1 MTTIT
6 YPAGVVAPLPPLPP
20 RRWTVDEYHHLLQ
33 TAVLQ
38 SGEPVEL
45 LEGWLVTKMSRNPP
59 HEQALDIA
67 QNVIRGFLPPDWRLR
82 VLTAITTG
90 DSEPEPDLAVIRNP
104 ISRYASRLPGPAD
117 IGSLVEI
124 ADTSLA
130 HDRKTKGRIYARAG
144 IVVYWIVNL
153 VDRQV
158 EVYTAPDPLAAEP
171 TYTQHADYL
180 TGDSVPLVLDGR
192 EVARIPVADLLP

>member
-6 YPAGVVAPLPPLPP
+6 YPSGILGPLPPLPP

-33 TAVLQ
+33 TGVLR

-45 LEGWLVTKMSRNPP
+45 LEGWLVTKMIRNPP

-67 QNVIRGFLPPDWRLR
+67 QNVLRNFLPADWRLR
-82 VLTAITTG
+82 VQTAITTG

-104 ISRYASRLPGPAD
+104 ISRYANRLPGPAD
-117 IGSLVEI
+117 IGLLVEI

-130 HDRKTKGRIYARAG
+130 HDRRTKGRIYARAG
-144 IVVYWIVNL
+144 IPVYWIVNL
-153 VDRQV
+153 VDHQV
-158 EVYTAPDPLAAEP
+158 EVCTNHDPLAAEP
-171 TYTQHADYL
+171 AYTRHTDYL
-180 TGDSVPLVLDGR
+180 PGDAVPLVLDGT
-192 EVARIPVADLLP
+192 EVARLPVNDLLP